1 MDFLLEEGLS
11 QKLISDLES
20 KNDEGVI
27 DLIKIECENVKEII
41 RYLKEIGIKRVD
53 ELLLGYIE
61 LFLKDAEIVKK
72 TFNKYNISEVVE
84 FINAD
89 VSYIENI

>member
-61 LFLKDAEIVKK
+61 LFLKDEEIIKK